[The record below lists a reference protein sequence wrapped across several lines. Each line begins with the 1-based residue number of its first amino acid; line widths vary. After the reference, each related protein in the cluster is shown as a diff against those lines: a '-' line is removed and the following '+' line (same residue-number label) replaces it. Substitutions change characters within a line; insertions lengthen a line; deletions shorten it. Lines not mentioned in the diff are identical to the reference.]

1 MDIVVR
7 NVVNSPTSWSVSV
20 FRVSTLTDQERIL
33 QAFERVGRPG
43 VKVLGAHNDD
53 GYFVVLDCERLVDEL
68 HARRVVTAVDRRAT
82 GSSFTRGRHDEVGVD
97 GAVPAVLQLVRR
109 HIR

>member
-1 MDIVVR
+1 VDLVSR
-7 NVVNSPTSWSVSV
+7 NVVNSPTSWSISV
-20 FRVSTLTDQERIL
+20 FTVSTLTDQERIL
-33 QAFERVGRPG
+33 HAFERVGRPG

-68 HARRVVTAVDRRAT
+68 HARRVVMAVDRHAT
-82 GSSFTRGRHDEVGVD
+82 RSSFRRGQHADDGVAGD
-97 GAVPAVLQLVRR
+97 VPAVLQMVRR